1 MLQKNKLS
9 RNQTGFSLIELMV
22 AVAILA
28 LVAIGLFQAFSV
40 AFQSMS
46 DSKDRTVATNYAQ
59 QILEDYKNTPFEK
72 IRPFSGP
79 IEGTKY
85 FQNVSFQ
92 MVNENLKK
100 VIAQIVWGGRNDK
113 NKNIIVDTLIGNT
126 QTTTTTEAG
135 AIPAGIIIYADRYN
149 LLPGTDD
156 RVEPSHIYTEIVDKS
171 GDIITDWDESNI
183 YFEIESVIDLEGESK
198 DISYLGNLRN
208 YSVPPVKGI
217 AETYFDQ
224 YEGKE
229 REGFVKIKATL
240 TVGEIKLY
248 DVLTLKV
255 TNDAVAIILTADK
268 DKISTKGGEEGI
280 VHLTARIVDAGD
292 DTVNT
297 DREISFTIVSG
308 PGSLENMVNTSQG
321 VAYVDLIAGTISGT
335 ATIIATS
342 TLLEPAVI
350 DIQIVDPGKN
360 NVKVEA
366 ADLTIAQKDSTEITA
381 YLIDYLGNA
390 VSGETINFS
399 IDNINLGYLSPE
411 SLTTDSNGEAVVT
424 LTLNYAGT
432 VKVTASWIA
441 GDGTEVFDIV
451 SVSCRSHNLYVWS
464 EPITITE
471 GGSAT
476 IYAELKD
483 FNGDYVV
490 SETINFSISQ
500 DNCYFENNEKTISSF
515 TDISGIAFAILT
527 INTCSAENGIT
538 TVLANWL
545 YDPEEVLGDVDIIC
559 TNAPIYQ
566 VDISADKT
574 TISAGETVNITATL
588 TKNGD
593 LTSGIEVTF
602 SLNDYTNAKLDGS
615 SSPVTKSTDGD
626 GKATV
631 VLSDLPAGDSV
642 IVTAEAGGDSDSIT
656 ISCEKPEITIELI
669 DHSQKHGAGSDGKKQ
684 VYFNINVLNSNIDLK
699 QMKIVWQSSEKDSED
714 SERLNDLLINDTKV
728 YSHDPG
734 AVNGTVITFNQSI
747 YFTLEKNKTYEI
759 KMIFNKEV
767 EKKNWTI
774 TFINPETEIEIKP
787 SITFHL
793 N

>member
-59 QILEDYKNTPFEK
+59 QLLEDYKNTPFEK

-85 FQNVSFQ
+85 FQNVSVQ

-100 VIAQIVWGGRNDK
+100 VIAQIVWGDRNDK

-126 QTTTTTEAG
+126 QTTTTTTEAG

-156 RVEPSHIYTEIVDKS
+156 RAEPSHIYTEIVDKS

-198 DISYLGNLRN
+198 YISYLGNLRN

-224 YEGKE
+224 YEGEE

-240 TVGEIKLY
+240 TVGEIELY

-255 TNDAVAIILTADK
+255 TSDAVAIILTADK
-268 DKISTKGGEEGI
+268 DKISTRGEGEEKSA
-280 VHLTARIVDAGD
+280 HLTARIVDAGG

-297 DREISFTIVSG
+297 DREINFAIVSG
-308 PGSLENMVNTSQG
+308 PGSLQNMINTTKG

-335 ATIIATS
+335 ATVMATS

-360 NVKVEA
+360 NIKVEV
-366 ADLTIAQKDSTEITA
+366 ADRTIAQKGSTEITA
-381 YLIDYLGNA
+381 YLTDYLGNA

-399 IDNINLGYLSPE
+399 IDNSDLGYLSSDE
-411 SLTTDSNGEAVVT
+411 GITTDSNGKAVIT
-424 LTLNYAGT
+424 LTLNHAGA

-441 GDGTEVFDIV
+441 EDETEVSDTV
-451 SVSCRSHNLYVWS
+451 SVLCRSHNLDVWS
-464 EPITITE
+464 EPTTIRE
-471 GGSAT
+471 GNSAI

-483 FNGDYVV
+483 FKDNCVV
-490 SETINFSISQ
+490 GETISFSISQ
-500 DNCYFENNEKTISSF
+500 GNGYFKNNQQTISSS
-515 TDISGIAFAILT
+515 TNDSGIASTALT
-527 INTCSAENGIT
+527 INPCSTENGIT
-538 TVLANWL
+538 TVLAKWD
-545 YDPEEVLGDVDIIC
+545 YDSEVLGEVDIIC
-559 TNAPIYQ
+559 TTAPIYE
-566 VDISADKT
+566 VNISANKT
-574 TISAGETVNITATL
+574 TISTGETVNITATV
-588 TKNGD
+588 TENGSPA
-593 LTSGIEVTF
+593 SGIEVTF

-615 SSPVTKSTDGD
+615 SSSVTKNTEGD

-631 VLSDLPAGDSV
+631 VLSDLPVGASV
-642 IVTAEAGGDSDSIT
+642 IVTAKAGGDSDSIK
-656 ISCEKPEITIELI
+656 ISCETTPIVIELAENPPPR
-669 DHSQKHGAGSDGKKQ
+669 HGSDNKGNRKIYFPIKVWNDSIDLRQMNIAWKPSGNEKLSELWIDDTQ
-684 VYFNINVLNSNIDLK
+684 VYSNTSGATNGSTIQFNLS
-699 QMKIVWQSSEKDSED
+699 
-714 SERLNDLLINDTKV
+714 
-728 YSHDPG
+728 P
-734 AVNGTVITFNQSI
+734 
-747 YFTLEKNKTYEI
+747 YFTLEKNNSYEI
-759 KMIFNKEV
+759 KMIFKNDV
-767 EKKNWTI
+767 INKNWTI
-774 TFINPETEIEIKP
+774 TFINPTTKEAILP
-787 SITFHL
+787 LITFTL